1 MSARSLMF
9 QGTGSDVG
17 KSLLVAG
24 LCRWAKNRGIKVQ
37 PFKPQ
42 NMSNNAAVA
51 EGNGEVGRAQALQAK
66 ASRVAPTV
74 DMNPILLKP
83 ETDSGAQIVV
93 QGKMFGRATAR
104 EYQKLKPK
112 LLPYVLE
119 SFEKIRKEADLL
131 LVEGAGSTAEINLR
145 ANDLANMGFAKA
157 VNTPVIL
164 IGDIDRGGVI
174 ANLVGTKALLPV
186 DEAQLIKGFVINKFR
201 GDVSLFASGVQEIEK
216 RTQWQGFG
224 VIPWFQNARKL
235 PAEDAVSLKGEPASI
250 RQQLKISVPRL
261 SRIANFDDLD
271 PLKNESG
278 VNLRIVEPGEPINS
292 DADLILIP
300 GSKSTIGDLSFL
312 VEQGW
317 DIDIQA
323 HIRQRKLV
331 LGICGGYQ
339 MLGKLVSDPLGI
351 EGNVG
356 TAPGLGLL
364 DVTTK
369 LTSEKAVTKVSGTDI
384 KFGKKITGYEIHIG
398 STYGPD
404 CARPLVSIR
413 SGNSEERL
421 DGASSPN
428 GLVLGTYVHGLF
440 IEDEFRHAFLQY
452 CGLEK
457 LSMLSF
463 DLEIE
468 TALDEFSE
476 HLDKN
481 IDVPRLLDLAR

>member
-1 MSARSLMF
+1 M
-9 QGTGSDVG
+9 
-17 KSLLVAG
+17 
-24 LCRWAKNRGIKVQ
+24 
-37 PFKPQ
+37 
-42 NMSNNAAVA
+42 
-51 EGNGEVGRAQALQAK
+51 
-66 ASRVAPTV
+66 
-74 DMNPILLKP
+74 
-83 ETDSGAQIVV
+83 
-93 QGKMFGRATAR
+93 
-104 EYQKLKPK
+104 
-112 LLPYVLE
+112 
-119 SFEKIRKEADLL
+119 
-131 LVEGAGSTAEINLR
+131 
-145 ANDLANMGFAKA
+145 
-157 VNTPVIL
+157 
-164 IGDIDRGGVI
+164 I
-174 ANLVGTKALLPV
+174 ANLVGTKAVLPV

-201 GDVSLFASGVQEIEK
+201 GDVSLFTSGVQEIEK

-235 PAEDAVSLKGEPASI
+235 PAEDAVSLKGELASI

-271 PLKNESG
+271 PLKNEPG

-312 VEQGW
+312 IEQGW
-317 DIDIQA
+317 DVDIQA

-351 EGNVG
+351 EGYTG
-356 TAPGLGLL
+356 AAPGLGLL

-404 CARPLVSIR
+404 CARPLVSIC
-413 SGNSEERL
+413 SGNGEERL

-457 LSMLSF
+457 LSMSSF

-481 IDVPRLLDLAR
+481 IDVQRLLDLAR

>member
-369 LTSEKAVTKVSGTDI
+369 LTSEKAVTKVRGTDI

-457 LSMLSF
+457 FSMSSF
-463 DLEIE
+463 DSEIE
-468 TALDEFSE
+468 TTLDEFSE

>member
-51 EGNGEVGRAQALQAK
+51 EGNGEGGRAQALQAK

-174 ANLVGTKALLPV
+174 ANLVGTKAVLPV

-457 LSMLSF
+457 LSMSSF

>member
-174 ANLVGTKALLPV
+174 ANLVGTKAVLPV

-457 LSMLSF
+457 LSMSSF

-468 TALDEFSE
+468 TTLDEFSE

>member
-174 ANLVGTKALLPV
+174 ANLVGTKAVLPV

-317 DIDIQA
+317 DVDIQA

-457 LSMLSF
+457 LSMSSF

>member
-174 ANLVGTKALLPV
+174 ANLVGTKAVLPV

-351 EGNVG
+351 EGNAG

-413 SGNSEERL
+413 SGNGEERL

-457 LSMLSF
+457 LSMSSF

>member
-201 GDVSLFASGVQEIEK
+201 GDVSLFASGVQEIEQ

-457 LSMLSF
+457 LSMSSF

>member
-1 MSARSLMF
+1 MPARSLMF

-51 EGNGEVGRAQALQAK
+51 RGNGEVGRAQSLQAK
-66 ASRVAPTV
+66 ACGIQPTV

-83 ETDSGAQIVV
+83 ETDSGAQIIV
-93 QGKMFGRATAR
+93 QGKMFDRATAK

-119 SFEKIRKEADLL
+119 SFERIRKDADLL

-145 ANDLANMGFAKA
+145 TNDIANMGFATA

-174 ANLVGTKALLPV
+174 ANLVGTKAVLPV
-186 DEAQLIKGFVINKFR
+186 DETQLIKGFVINKFR
-201 GDVSLFASGVQEIEK
+201 GDVSLFTSGVQEIEK
-216 RTQWQGFG
+216 RTQWQGLG

-271 PLKNESG
+271 PLKNEPG

-312 VEQGW
+312 IEQGW
-317 DIDIQA
+317 DVDIQA

-351 EGNVG
+351 EGNAG

-457 LSMLSF
+457 LSMSSF

-468 TALDEFSE
+468 TTLDEFSE

>member
-174 ANLVGTKALLPV
+174 ANLVGTKAVLPV

-339 MLGKLVSDPLGI
+339 MLGKVVSDPLGI
-351 EGNVG
+351 EGYTG
-356 TAPGLGLL
+356 AAPGLGLL

-457 LSMLSF
+457 LSMSSF

>member
-174 ANLVGTKALLPV
+174 ANLVGTKAVLPV

-457 LSMLSF
+457 LSMSSF

>member
-174 ANLVGTKALLPV
+174 ANLVGTKAVLPV

-201 GDVSLFASGVQEIEK
+201 GDVSLFASGVQEIEQ

-457 LSMLSF
+457 LSMSSF

>member
-174 ANLVGTKALLPV
+174 ANLVGTKAVLPV

-339 MLGKLVSDPLGI
+339 MLGKLVSDPLGV

-457 LSMLSF
+457 LSMSSF

>member
-17 KSLLVAG
+17 KSLLVSG

-51 EGNGEVGRAQALQAK
+51 GGNGEVGRAQALQAK
-66 ASRVAPTV
+66 ACGIQPTV

-93 QGKMFGRATAR
+93 QGKMFDRATAR
-104 EYQKLKPK
+104 EYQQLKPK

-119 SFEKIRKEADLL
+119 SFERIRKEADLL

-145 ANDLANMGFAKA
+145 TNDIANMGFATA

-174 ANLVGTKALLPV
+174 ANLVGTKAVLPV

-201 GDVSLFASGVQEIEK
+201 GDVSLFSSGVQEIEK

-271 PLKNESG
+271 PLKNEPG
-278 VNLRIVEPGEPINS
+278 VNLRIVEPGEPINT

-300 GSKSTIGDLSFL
+300 GSKSTIGDLSYL
-312 VEQGW
+312 VKQGW
-317 DIDIQA
+317 DVDIQA
-323 HIRQRKLV
+323 HIRQRKPV

-339 MLGKLVSDPLGI
+339 MLGKLVSDPLGT
-351 EGNVG
+351 EGNAG

-364 DVTTK
+364 DVTTE

-404 CARPLVSIR
+404 CARPLVSIH
-413 SGNSEERL
+413 SGSGEERL

-457 LSMLSF
+457 LNMSSF

-468 TALDEFSE
+468 TTLDEFSE

>member
-66 ASRVAPTV
+66 ACGIPPTV

-93 QGKMFGRATAR
+93 QGKMFGRATAI

-174 ANLVGTKALLPV
+174 ANLVGTRAVLPV

-271 PLKNESG
+271 PLKNEPG

-339 MLGKLVSDPLGI
+339 MLGKLVSDPLGV
-351 EGNVG
+351 EGNAG
-356 TAPGLGLL
+356 TAQGLGLL
-364 DVTTK
+364 DVTTE
-369 LTSEKAVTKVSGTDI
+369 LTSGKAVTKVSGTDT
-384 KFGKKITGYEIHIG
+384 KFGKEITGYEIHIG

-457 LSMLSF
+457 LSMSSF

-468 TALDEFSE
+468 TTLDEFSE
-476 HLDKN
+476 HLDEN
-481 IDVPRLLDLAR
+481 IDVTRLLNLAR

>member
-1 MSARSLMF
+1 M
-9 QGTGSDVG
+9 GSEMCIRD
-17 KSLLVAG
+17 
-24 LCRWAKNRGIKVQ
+24 R
-37 PFKPQ
+37 
-42 NMSNNAAVA
+42 
-51 EGNGEVGRAQALQAK
+51 
-66 ASRVAPTV
+66 
-74 DMNPILLKP
+74 P

-145 ANDLANMGFAKA
+145 TNDIANMGFATA

-174 ANLVGTKALLPV
+174 ANLVGTKAVLPV

-271 PLKNESG
+271 PLKNEPG

-364 DVTTK
+364 YLKTK
-369 LTSEKAVTKVSGTDI
+369 ITSEKA
-384 KFGKKITGYEIHIG
+384 
-398 STYGPD
+398 
-404 CARPLVSIR
+404 L
-413 SGNSEERL
+413 GNS
-421 DGASSPN
+421 
-428 GLVLGTYVHGLF
+428 
-440 IEDEFRHAFLQY
+440 
-452 CGLEK
+452 
-457 LSMLSF
+457 
-463 DLEIE
+463 
-468 TALDEFSE
+468 
-476 HLDKN
+476 
-481 IDVPRLLDLAR
+481 

>member
-1 MSARSLMF
+1 M
-9 QGTGSDVG
+9 
-17 KSLLVAG
+17 
-24 LCRWAKNRGIKVQ
+24 
-37 PFKPQ
+37 
-42 NMSNNAAVA
+42 
-51 EGNGEVGRAQALQAK
+51 
-66 ASRVAPTV
+66 
-74 DMNPILLKP
+74 
-83 ETDSGAQIVV
+83 
-93 QGKMFGRATAR
+93 
-104 EYQKLKPK
+104 
-112 LLPYVLE
+112 
-119 SFEKIRKEADLL
+119 
-131 LVEGAGSTAEINLR
+131 
-145 ANDLANMGFAKA
+145 
-157 VNTPVIL
+157 
-164 IGDIDRGGVI
+164 
-174 ANLVGTKALLPV
+174 
-186 DEAQLIKGFVINKFR
+186 
-201 GDVSLFASGVQEIEK
+201 
-216 RTQWQGFG
+216 
-224 VIPWFQNARKL
+224 
-235 PAEDAVSLKGEPASI
+235 SLKGEPASI

-271 PLKNESG
+271 PLKNEPG

-312 VEQGW
+312 IEQGW
-317 DIDIQA
+317 DVDIQA

-351 EGNVG
+351 EGNAG

-384 KFGKKITGYEIHIG
+384 KFGRKITGYEIHIG

-404 CARPLVSIR
+404 CARPLVNIR
-413 SGNSEERL
+413 SGNGKERL

-452 CGLEK
+452 CGLEEF
-457 LSMLSF
+457 SMSSF

-468 TALDEFSE
+468 TTLDEFSE

>member
-51 EGNGEVGRAQALQAK
+51 GGNGEVGRAQALQAK
-66 ASRVAPTV
+66 ACGIQPTV

-93 QGKMFGRATAR
+93 QGKMFDRATAR

-112 LLPYVLE
+112 LLPYVVE
-119 SFEKIRKEADLL
+119 SFERIRKEADLL

-145 ANDLANMGFAKA
+145 TNDIANMGFATA

-174 ANLVGTKALLPV
+174 ANLVGTKAVLPV

-235 PAEDAVSLKGEPASI
+235 PAEDAVSLKGELASI

-271 PLKNESG
+271 PLKNEPG

-312 VEQGW
+312 IEQGW
-317 DIDIQA
+317 DVDIQA

-351 EGNVG
+351 EGYTG
-356 TAPGLGLL
+356 AAPGLGLL

-457 LSMLSF
+457 LSMSSF